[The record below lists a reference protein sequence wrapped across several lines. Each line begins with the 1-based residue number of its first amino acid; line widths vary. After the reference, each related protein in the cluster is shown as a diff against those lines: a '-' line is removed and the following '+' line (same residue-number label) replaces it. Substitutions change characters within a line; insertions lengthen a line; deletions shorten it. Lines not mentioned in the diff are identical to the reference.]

1 MLLKWNKCQTLSA
14 KKKKEDVLVSF
25 GFHSFDKK
33 SPVIQTVVPLSIMHH
48 YYFLNGCFQ
57 DFL

>member
-14 KKKKEDVLVSF
+14 KKKKDVLVTF

-33 SPVIQTVVPLSIMHH
+33 SPVIQAVVFLSIMHH
-48 YYFLNGCFQ
+48 YYLLNGYFQ